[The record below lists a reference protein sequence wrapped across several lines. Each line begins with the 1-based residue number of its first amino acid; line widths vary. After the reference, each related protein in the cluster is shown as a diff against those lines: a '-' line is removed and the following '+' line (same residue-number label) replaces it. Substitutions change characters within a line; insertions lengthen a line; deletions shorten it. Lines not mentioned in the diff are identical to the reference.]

1 MSGSPL
7 EVLLVEDNP
16 GDVHLALE
24 AFRSAPIPANV
35 HVVGDGESA
44 LRVLEERMEAHAEGL
59 DLVVLDLNLPR
70 MNGQEVLARMRSERR
85 SESIPVVVL
94 TSSDREAD
102 IRESYGLRA
111 NCVVTKPVDGHDY
124 MKLVRSIHRHFALV
138 R

>member
-1 MSGSPL
+1 MSHQSF

-24 AFRSAPIPANV
+24 AFKSSPTPANV
-35 HVVGDGESA
+35 HVVGDGEAA
-44 LRVLEERMEAHAEGL
+44 LRFLEERLEVQAAGL

-70 MNGQEVLARMRSERR
+70 MTGQEVLARMREEKR
-85 SESIPVVVL
+85 SEGIPVVVL

-102 IRESYGLRA
+102 ITESYGLRA
-111 NCVVTKPVDGHDY
+111 NCVVTKPVDGRDY
-124 MKLVRSIHRHFALV
+124 MKLVRSIHQHFSRV

>member
-1 MSGSPL
+1 MSRESF

-24 AFRSAPIPANV
+24 AFKTSPTPANV
-35 HVVGDGESA
+35 HVVGDGEAA
-44 LRVLEERMEAHAEGL
+44 LRFLEERLEVHSDGL

-70 MNGQEVLARMRSERR
+70 MTGHEVLARMREQKR
-85 SESIPVVVL
+85 SEGIPVVVL
-94 TSSDREAD
+94 TSSDRESD

-111 NCVVTKPVDGHDY
+111 NCVVTKPVDGRDY